1 MLNSIAYIFIL
12 GCILSYFMKKIKL
25 PALFGMLITGMILG
39 PFALNILDEKILNIS
54 AELRRIALIIIL
66 ARAGFT
72 LDISDLKKVGR
83 PAVLLSFVPAS
94 FEIMAMAVF
103 APLLLKIDLID
114 ALIMGAVVAAVS
126 PAVVVPKMIYLMENG
141 YGKKNSIPQ
150 MIMAGASVDDIFV
163 IVLFTSFISIA
174 KGGNV
179 DVMSFVNIP
188 ISIATGIILGYAVG
202 KLYGIFLKKV
212 KMEHTIQTMITLSI
226 AFLLASTE
234 EVQNIV
240 PISGLIAV
248 MALGIGTQNT
258 NFEAAAEISSG
269 FRSLWSGAEI
279 LLFVLVGAEVNL
291 GYALKLGPIALVT
304 IILCLMVRMVGVY
317 VSVLGTKLNRGERI
331 FSMLAYTPKAT
342 VQAAIGAIPL
352 AMGLKCGPQ
361 VLTVAVLAVLF
372 TAPFGAFMIDRYKYL
387 LK

>member
-94 FEIMAMAVF
+94 FEIMGMAIF

-163 IVLFTSFISIA
+163 IVLFTSFVSIA
-174 KGGNV
+174 KGGNI

-188 ISIATGIILGYAVG
+188 ISIATGIILGYVVG
-202 KLYGIFLKKV
+202 KLYGIFLKKI

-317 VSVLGTKLNRGERI
+317 VSVLGTKLNRGEKI

-361 VLTVAVLAVLF
+361 VLTVAVLAILF
-372 TAPFGAFMIDRYKYL
+372 TAPFGAFMIDRYKCL

>member
-39 PFALNILDEKILNIS
+39 PFALNILDDKILNIS
-54 AELRRIALIIIL
+54 SELRRIALIIIL

-72 LDISDLKKVGR
+72 LDITDLKKVGR

-103 APLLLKIDLID
+103 APLLLKIELID

-126 PAVVVPKMIYLMENG
+126 PAVVVPKMIHLIENG
-141 YGKKNSIPQ
+141 YGKKNLIPQ
-150 MIMAGASVDDIFV
+150 MILAGASVDDIFV

-174 KGGNV
+174 KGGSV
-179 DVMSFVNIP
+179 ELMSFINIP
-188 ISIATGIILGYAVG
+188 ISIITGIILGYLVG
-202 KLYGIFLKKV
+202 KIYGLFLKYV
-212 KMEHTIQTMITLSI
+212 NMEHTIKTLITLSI

-234 EVQNIV
+234 EVQTVV

-248 MALGIGTQNT
+248 MTLGIGVQNT
-258 NFEAAAEISSG
+258 NYDASSEISNG

-291 GYALKLGPIALVT
+291 AYALKLGPIALVT
-304 IILCLMVRMVGVY
+304 IILCLMVRMIGVY
-317 VSVLGTKLNRGERI
+317 VSLLGTTLNKSEKI

-352 AMGLKCGPQ
+352 SMGIKCGPQ
-361 VLTVAVLAVLF
+361 VLTVVVLAILF

-387 LK
+387 IK